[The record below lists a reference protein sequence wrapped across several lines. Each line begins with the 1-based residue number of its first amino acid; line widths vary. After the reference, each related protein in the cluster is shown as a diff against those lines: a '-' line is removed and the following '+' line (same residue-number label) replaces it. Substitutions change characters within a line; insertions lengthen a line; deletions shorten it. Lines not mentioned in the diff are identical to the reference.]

1 MQLSAFGGASR
12 SSPFAQIHLLLL
24 HDPESFWHMIVG
36 GYTYPDDNK
45 VELFNW
51 LTGRWTVPV
60 IKPAINA
67 VSMSFAAA

>member
-1 MQLSAFGGASR
+1 MDLQIFTLALRGLAFILVAYTVGYFWGASR

-51 LTGRWTVPV
+51 LTGW
-60 IKPAINA
+60 
-67 VSMSFAAA
+67 

>member
-51 LTGRWTVPV
+51 LTGR
-60 IKPAINA
+60 
-67 VSMSFAAA
+67 